1 MPSVLLVLRQ
11 SWALLFGILLLM
23 LGHGLQGTLL
33 GVRGSIEMIDSN
45 TLGLI
50 MSGYYVGFLFGS
62 WYAPLAVGRV
72 GHVRVFAALGSL
84 VSAAFILYAALVNPW
99 AWFALRVVV
108 GACLAGIY
116 VVAESWLNH
125 SATNETRGQTLSL
138 YLIVQM
144 VGLVLGQLLLN
155 VADPADYTLFVLISV
170 LVSVSF
176 APILLSTSPTPH
188 HQTARSM
195 PLRELIANSP
205 FAAVGMLLLGFT
217 ISLLFAMSAVY
228 GVSHG
233 LSVAQTSAFVT
244 AIFLGGLMFQYPLG
258 WFSDRVDRRVLV
270 IGCALVGAVVATLA
284 LFVDD
289 DVNLLIGCAFL
300 IGGMA
305 NPMYGLLLAYANDF
319 LEPDQMAGASSGLL
333 FINGAG
339 SVAGPI
345 VVGQAMVVFGDGAYF
360 VALMVLM
367 ASIALWGLW
376 RMTRRSHDVSMQ
388 SPWVPVSPRTS
399 AYATHVA
406 MELAEEARQEVLEDE
421 SEDHE
426 SRTVD
431 TAFIP
436 PEADR

>member
-1 MPSVLLVLRQ
+1 MLAVIRS
-11 SWALLFGILLLM
+11 SWALLLGISLM
-23 LGHGLQGTLL
+23 MIGNGMQGTLL
-33 GVRGSIEMIDSN
+33 GVRGAIEGFSTLSMSIVM
-45 TLGLI
+45 T
-50 MSGYYVGFLFGS
+50 GYFAGFLLGS
-62 WYAPLAVGRV
+62 RIVPDLLRKV

-84 VSAAFILYAALVNPW
+84 VSAGLILFPLLTSPW
-99 AWFALRVVV
+99 AWTCLRLLV
-108 GACLAGIY
+108 GFCFCGVYI
-116 VVAESWLNH
+116 VAESWLNN
-125 SATNETRGQTLSL
+125 STTNETRGRALSL
-138 YLIVQM
+138 YIIAQM
-144 VGLVLGQLLLN
+144 VGIIAAQAIFAFGD
-155 VADPADYTLFVLISV
+155 AGGYTLFVLISV

-305 NPMYGLLLAYANDF
+305 NPLYGLLLAYANDY
-319 LEPDQMAGASSGLL
+319 LEHDQMASASSGLL

-339 SVAGPI
+339 SVTGPV
-345 VVGQAMVVFGDGAYF
+345 VVGWAMTRYGDGAFF
-360 VALMVLM
+360 VALILLM
-367 ASIALWGLW
+367 ASIAGWGLW
-376 RMTRRSHDVSMQ
+376 RMTQRSHDRAQQ

-399 AYATHVA
+399 AYATGLA
-406 MELAEEARQEVLEDE
+406 AELADEAELEALEED
-421 SEDHE
+421 SEDYE
-426 SRTVD
+426 PRITD
-431 TAFIP
+431 DAFIP